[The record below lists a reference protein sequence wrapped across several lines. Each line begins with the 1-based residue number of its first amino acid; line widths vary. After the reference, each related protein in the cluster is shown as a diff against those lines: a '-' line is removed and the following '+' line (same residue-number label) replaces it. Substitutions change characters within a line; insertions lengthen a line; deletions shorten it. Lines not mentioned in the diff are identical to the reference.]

1 MSYYATERLKTIL
14 DQIQILHKEA
24 RIIALDYNIPFSLEL
39 ESASGYNV
47 DNYFNPSDA
56 TSTGWASSNC

>member
-14 DQIQILHKEA
+14 DRIQELHTEA
-24 RIIALDYNIPFSLEL
+24 RTISLDYDIPFSLEL
-39 ESASGYNV
+39 KTANGYTV

-56 TSTGWASSNC
+56 STGWNSSSC